1 MSQTLHIGLL
11 GLGTV
16 GSGIP
21 LILSLNKEKIEG
33 TTGTSF
39 IIDKAFVRN
48 IESKKNIANQ
58 YNITLTTEL
67 KEIIEDENIE
77 IVVEAMGGVTFAK
90 KAIEDALK
98 NKKHVVTANKDL
110 IAQYGDELTQLAQK
124 NGVYLYYEAAVA
136 GGIPIL
142 RTLTN
147 SFSSDDIQ
155 LIQGIVNGTT
165 NFMLTQMN
173 QKNWSYE
180 EALLEAQKLGF
191 AESDP
196 TNDVEG
202 IDAAYKMIILTKLA
216 YGMTLTLEDLE
227 IKGISQI
234 SANEMMFAKDLGYTI
249 KLIGSAEKRRGK
261 VNVEV
266 SPVLLPMKH
275 PLALIENELN
285 GVLITST
292 GIGETLLTGAGAGA
306 KPTATSIVSDLV
318 TISKN
323 ITQNR
328 EVTRFSHYQVAKN
341 LANTSD
347 LLSNY
352 LLVIECND
360 TEENQRM
367 ILEAISS
374 EGIVMEELKREIDE
388 DKLMIGGIINNI
400 SKESLQRLEDLLL
413 TKNIR
418 SISHIKA
425 L

>member
-39 IIDKAFVRN
+39 IINKAFVRN

-196 TNDVEG
+196 
-202 IDAAYKMIILTKLA
+202 
-216 YGMTLTLEDLE
+216 
-227 IKGISQI
+227 
-234 SANEMMFAKDLGYTI
+234 
-249 KLIGSAEKRRGK
+249 
-261 VNVEV
+261 
-266 SPVLLPMKH
+266 
-275 PLALIENELN
+275 
-285 GVLITST
+285 
-292 GIGETLLTGAGAGA
+292 
-306 KPTATSIVSDLV
+306 
-318 TISKN
+318 
-323 ITQNR
+323 
-328 EVTRFSHYQVAKN
+328 
-341 LANTSD
+341 
-347 LLSNY
+347 
-352 LLVIECND
+352 
-360 TEENQRM
+360 
-367 ILEAISS
+367 
-374 EGIVMEELKREIDE
+374 
-388 DKLMIGGIINNI
+388 
-400 SKESLQRLEDLLL
+400 
-413 TKNIR
+413 
-418 SISHIKA
+418 
-425 L
+425 

>member
-39 IIDKAFVRN
+39 IINKAFVRN

-77 IVVEAMGGVTFAK
+77 VVVEAMGGVTFAK

-196 TNDVEG
+196 
-202 IDAAYKMIILTKLA
+202 
-216 YGMTLTLEDLE
+216 
-227 IKGISQI
+227 
-234 SANEMMFAKDLGYTI
+234 
-249 KLIGSAEKRRGK
+249 
-261 VNVEV
+261 
-266 SPVLLPMKH
+266 
-275 PLALIENELN
+275 
-285 GVLITST
+285 
-292 GIGETLLTGAGAGA
+292 
-306 KPTATSIVSDLV
+306 
-318 TISKN
+318 
-323 ITQNR
+323 
-328 EVTRFSHYQVAKN
+328 
-341 LANTSD
+341 
-347 LLSNY
+347 
-352 LLVIECND
+352 
-360 TEENQRM
+360 
-367 ILEAISS
+367 
-374 EGIVMEELKREIDE
+374 
-388 DKLMIGGIINNI
+388 
-400 SKESLQRLEDLLL
+400 
-413 TKNIR
+413 
-418 SISHIKA
+418 
-425 L
+425 